1 MNEKM
6 KIGFI
11 AEAYPPI
18 SGGVATSTQRIAREL
33 VKLNCDVVILTFD
46 NTTPITSEDICFE
59 EIENDIKIYR
69 IGPFFLKN
77 PPISTTFKILDEK
90 YKAILRRRAYNQM
103 LNVLK
108 NEKVD
113 ILLSFYVI
121 NSGYLA
127 QMLANELHL
136 KHVVGIRGND
146 IGCNIFNINQF
157 AVTKWVLDECDA
169 IVSVNNHLMNRTL
182 TAFKEL
188 KNKIC
193 CIKNG
198 FQCQDIKHNI
208 ELKNT
213 IIEKNTW
220 NKTDTI
226 ITFIGSLR
234 EKKGT
239 VILAKAIKQ
248 LVDKDFHV
256 RLMVI
261 GPDISGA
268 EKIII
273 GNLWEEL
280 KENHIIYV
288 TGQIPRIQ
296 VLDYASIADVVCMP
310 SLDDGMANGLLEG
323 MSVGLCP
330 VTTTIMNDVITDKE
344 NGRIVK
350 PGDVLELT
358 QALIDV
364 ITDKDLLIS
373 YGKLARETIIKKHNP
388 KLEAENYIKLFE
400 NILDKK

>member
-1 MNEKM
+1 
-6 KIGFI
+6 
-11 AEAYPPI
+11 
-18 SGGVATSTQRIAREL
+18 
-33 VKLNCDVVILTFD
+33 
-46 NTTPITSEDICFE
+46 
-59 EIENDIKIYR
+59 
-69 IGPFFLKN
+69 
-77 PPISTTFKILDEK
+77 
-90 YKAILRRRAYNQM
+90 
-103 LNVLK
+103 
-108 NEKVD
+108 
-113 ILLSFYVI
+113 
-121 NSGYLA
+121 
-127 QMLANELHL
+127 
-136 KHVVGIRGND
+136 
-146 IGCNIFNINQF
+146 
-157 AVTKWVLDECDA
+157 
-169 IVSVNNHLMNRTL
+169 
-182 TAFKEL
+182 
-188 KNKIC
+188 
-193 CIKNG
+193 
-198 FQCQDIKHNI
+198 
-208 ELKNT
+208 
-213 IIEKNTW
+213 
-220 NKTDTI
+220 
-226 ITFIGSLR
+226 
-234 EKKGT
+234 
-239 VILAKAIKQ
+239 
-248 LVDKDFHV
+248 
-256 RLMVI
+256 MVI

-388 KLEAENYIKLFE
+388 KLESENYIKLFE